1 MELTMSRTINVHT
14 HYQPRSVLDIVKP
27 YSIEMT
33 TRDGGWYFRSGDLEY
48 RVPGTP
54 ENFGERVCTSRF
66 RSWTRT
72 GSTCTFCSRVR

>member
-1 MELTMSRTINVHT
+1 MSRTINVHT
-14 HYQPRSVLDIVKP
+14 HYQPRSGLDIVKP
-27 YSIEMT
+27 YGIEMT

-54 ENFGERVCTSRF
+54 ENFWGEGVHEQI

-72 GSTCTFCSRVR
+72 ESTCTSCSRAR